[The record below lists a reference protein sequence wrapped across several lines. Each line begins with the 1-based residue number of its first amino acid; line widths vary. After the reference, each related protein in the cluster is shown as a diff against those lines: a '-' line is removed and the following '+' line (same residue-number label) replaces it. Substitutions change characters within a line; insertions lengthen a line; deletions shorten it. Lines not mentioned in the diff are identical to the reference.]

1 MGSMVNLNRR
11 ELKVILRGLTL
22 ERESL
27 REEISNDP
35 EWRDRLLEDSEY
47 IELIRLQEKL
57 LTELDKLHY

>member
-1 MGSMVNLNRR
+1 MTNLNRR
-11 ELKVILRGLTL
+11 ELKVILRGLDF

-47 IELIRLQEKL
+47 IELINLQEKL

>member
-1 MGSMVNLNRR
+1 MVNLNRR
-11 ELKVILRGLTL
+11 ELKVILRGLAL

>member
-1 MGSMVNLNRR
+1 MVNLNRR
-11 ELKVILRGLTL
+11 ELKVILRGLAL

-47 IELIRLQEKL
+47 IELIHLQEKL

>member
-1 MGSMVNLNRR
+1 MIKLNRR
-11 ELKVILRGLTL
+11 ELKVILRGLSL

-47 IELIRLQEKL
+47 IELIHLQEKL
-57 LTELDKLHY
+57 LAELDKLHY

>member
-1 MGSMVNLNRR
+1 MINLNRR
-11 ELKVILRGLTL
+11 ELKVILRGLSL

-47 IELIRLQEKL
+47 IELIHLQEKL
-57 LTELDKLHY
+57 LAELDKLHY

>member
-1 MGSMVNLNRR
+1 MTNLNRR
-11 ELKVILRGLTL
+11 ELKIILRGLTL

-35 EWRDRLLEDSEY
+35 EWRDRLLDDPEY
-47 IELIRLQEKL
+47 IELIHLQEKL

>member
-57 LTELDKLHY
+57 LTELDKMHY

>member
-1 MGSMVNLNRR
+1 MTNLNRR
-11 ELKVILRGLTL
+11 ELKIILRGLTL

-47 IELIRLQEKL
+47 IELIHLQEKL
-57 LTELDKLHY
+57 LAELDKLHY

>member
-1 MGSMVNLNRR
+1 MTNLNRR
-11 ELKVILRGLTL
+11 ELKIILRGLTL

-47 IELIRLQEKL
+47 IELINLQEKL